1 VAIGRVSAREIAGVY
16 LAGLDPLRS
25 FTVGFVAMFTCPRC
39 GQENPDGARF
49 CNACAAPLA
58 AAEEARLEERKVVT
72 VLFADLVGF
81 TSRAERMDPEEVR
94 SLLRPYHARLRDELE
109 RFGGT
114 VEKFIGDAVMAV
126 FGAPVAHEDD
136 AERAVRAAL
145 AIRDW
150 ILDEQAELQLRIG
163 VNTGQA
169 LVSLGARPEEGE
181 GMVAGDVVNTAAR
194 LQSHAPV
201 DGILVG
207 EATWRATRDAID
219 YRPAEPVQAKGKSE
233 PVEAWE
239 VLEARGRVGVDISKR
254 VRAPLVGRRREL
266 DSLLD
271 ALERARGSRSVQ
283 LVTLVGE
290 PGIGKSRL
298 VYELFEAVER
308 DPELVFWR
316 QGRSLPYGEGVSFWA
331 LGEMVKAHTGIL
343 ETDDEAEADR
353 KLRATVTATVPVDDV
368 EWTIAHL
375 RPLAGVE
382 DGSGRSDAQDEVF
395 AAWRGFLEGVAD
407 RGPLVLVFEDLHWA
421 DDGLLDFVDHLVD
434 WATRVPLL
442 VVATARPELLSRRSG
457 WGGGKTNALTLSLA
471 PLSGDETAELV
482 HALLERAAIPA
493 EVQATLL
500 ERAGGNPL
508 YAEEFVRLLEERSD
522 DATLPETVQGIIAA
536 RLDLLDRDEK
546 ELLQD
551 AAVLGRVFW
560 VGGLTR
566 ERTEAEAALHR
577 LERRELVQRERRS
590 SIANDTEYAF
600 RHALVRE
607 VAYEQIPRAQRGD
620 KHRRVADWLEALGR
634 SEDLAELLAHHYLAV
649 LDYAEPDAAFSARAG
664 RALGEAGDRALKLNA
679 YLTAAGFYRR
689 AIELAPDE
697 ERGQLLFG
705 LGSALFALADH
716 AAAETLV
723 EASDL
728 LVQAGNPETAAE
740 VECLLAQMAFYMAD
754 AADVNRH
761 VDRAVELVRG
771 RPPSVAHARS
781 LSQAARF
788 QMLGGEWGAA
798 VESGREAER
807 MATGLGLDAIRADAL
822 ATVGVARDGLG
833 DSLGHADLE
842 TAIELAE
849 AARAPLPL
857 SRALNNLGWCYMGID
872 LRRAHELFEQ
882 QYEVGQRYGHVRQ
895 IWWAR
900 AQLVDVVFQRGRW
913 DEALEHAEAV
923 IAHVEA
929 GNPLYAE
936 AASRL
941 VRAAV
946 TIARG
951 DGAAFDADLH
961 RSLALAA
968 EATDPQAREQNSI
981 YVAYLRLWAG
991 DRAGARELL
1000 DSTLETARTTE
1011 VGIHLIHYQAALLA
1025 ALLELDPAEIGLP
1038 PIDVVETP
1046 RQRATAALLGG
1057 DLLAAAEA
1065 LAELGSVND
1074 EAYLRLR
1081 AGERLVAEGRTE
1093 DGQAQVERALAF
1105 YRGVRAARFV
1115 AEAEAL
1121 VTDTRRQS
1129 A

>member
-1 VAIGRVSAREIAGVY
+1 M
-16 LAGLDPLRS
+16 L
-25 FTVGFVAMFTCPRC
+25 TCPRC

-49 CNACAAPLA
+49 CNACAGPLA
-58 AAEEARLEERKVVT
+58 AEEETRLEERKIVT

-81 TSRAERMDPEEVR
+81 TSRAEQMDPEEVR

-194 LQSHAPV
+194 LQSNAPIN
-201 DGILVG
+201 GILVG
-207 EATWRATRDAID
+207 ETTWRATRDAID
-219 YRPAEPVQAKGKSE
+219 YRPAEPVQAKGKAE

-239 VLEARGRVGVDISKR
+239 ALEARGRVGVDISTR
-254 VRAPLVGRRREL
+254 VRTPLVGRRREL

-271 ALERARGSRSVQ
+271 AFERARAARSAQ

-308 DPELVFWR
+308 YPELVFWR

-343 ETDDEAEADR
+343 ETDGEEEADR
-353 KLRATVTATVPVDDV
+353 KLRATVTATVPADDV
-368 EWTIAHL
+368 EWTSAHL
-375 RPLAGVE
+375 RPLAGIE
-382 DGSGRSDAQDEVF
+382 DTGGRSDNQEEAF

-407 RGPLVLVFEDLHWA
+407 QRPLVLVFEDLHWA

-471 PLSGDETAELV
+471 PLSGNETAELV

-493 EVQATLL
+493 DVQATLL

-508 YAEEFVRLLEERSD
+508 YAEEFVRLLDERTD
-522 DATLPETVQGIIAA
+522 GTALPETVQGIIAA
-536 RLDLLDRDEK
+536 RLDVLDRDEK

-560 VGGLTR
+560 AGALGR
-566 ERTEAEAALHR
+566 DRGAAEAALHQ
-577 LERRELVQRERRS
+577 LERREFVQRERRS
-590 SIANDTEYAF
+590 TVAGETEYAF

-620 KHRRVADWLEALGR
+620 KHRRVADWLETLGR
-634 SEDLAELLAHHYLAV
+634 SEDLSELLAHHYVAV
-649 LDYAEPDAAFSARAG
+649 LDYAEPDAELAARAT
-664 RALGEAGDRALKLNA
+664 RALLEAGDRAVALNA
-679 YLTAAGFYRR
+679 YSTAAGFYRR
-689 AIELAPDE
+689 ALELAGDA
-697 ERGQLLFG
+697 ERGRLLFG
-705 LGSALFALADH
+705 LGNALATLADPE
-716 AAAETLV
+716 AAERLA
-723 EASDL
+723 EASEM
-728 LVQAGNPETAAE
+728 LVTAGDPERAAE
-740 VECLLAQMAFYMAD
+740 AECALAQMAFDTGD
-754 AADVNRH
+754 APGVTRH
-761 VDRAVELVRG
+761 VGRAVELVRG
-771 RPPSVAHARS
+771 RPPSAAHAQA

-788 QMLGGEWGAA
+788 QMLGGSRSDA
-798 VESGREAER
+798 VETGLEAEQ
-807 MATGLGLDAIRADAL
+807 MAIGLGLDAIRADVL
-822 ATVGVARDGLG
+822 ATVGTARVGLRDSRG
-833 DSLGHADLE
+833 DADLE
-842 TAIELAE
+842 TAVELAE
-849 AARAPLPL
+849 AANAPGPL
-857 SRALNNLGWCYMGID
+857 GRALNNLAVRYMGVD
-872 LRRAHELFEQ
+872 TRRAHELMKR
-882 QYEVGQRYGHVRQ
+882 QYDTALRYGRVRSA
-895 IWWAR
+895 WWAR
-900 AQLVDVVFQRGRW
+900 TQLVDTAFESGRW

-929 GNPLYAE
+929 GNPQYAE
-936 AASRL
+936 AQCRL
-941 VRAAV
+941 ARAAI
-946 TIARG
+946 TFARG
-951 DGAAFDADLH
+951 DASAFDSEIH

-968 EATDPQAREQNSI
+968 EATDPQAKGPVI
-981 YVAYLRLWAG
+981 YAGYLRLWAG
-991 DRAGARELL
+991 DREGAQQLL
-1000 DSTLETARTTE
+1000 DSSLETARTTE
-1011 VGIHLIHYQAALLA
+1011 FGLRLIHYEAALLA
-1025 ALLELDPAEIGLP
+1025 ALLELDPAELAIP
-1038 PIDVVETP
+1038 TVEVADTP
-1046 RQRATAALLGG
+1046 RQRATAALLEG
-1057 DLLAAAEA
+1057 DLLGAADA
-1065 LAELGSVND
+1065 LAELGKVND

-1081 AGERLVAEGRTE
+1081 AGEQLVAKGHTE
-1093 DGQAQVERALAF
+1093 DGRAQIERALDF
-1105 YRGVRAARFV
+1105 YRDVRATRFI

-1121 VTDTRRQS
+1121 LADTHRQS

>member
-1 VAIGRVSAREIAGVY
+1 M
-16 LAGLDPLRS
+16 L
-25 FTVGFVAMFTCPRC
+25 TCPRC

-58 AAEEARLEERKVVT
+58 VDEETRLEERKVVT

-81 TSRAERMDPEEVR
+81 TSRAERMDPEDVR

-150 ILDEQAELQLRIG
+150 ILDEQVELQVRIG

-194 LQSHAPV
+194 LQSNAPV
-201 DGILVG
+201 NGILVG
-207 EATWRATRDAID
+207 DTTCRATRDAID
-219 YRPAEPVQAKGKSE
+219 YRPAEPVQAKGKTD

-239 VLEARGRVGVDISKR
+239 ALEARGRVGVDISTL
-254 VRAPLVGRRREL
+254 VRTPLVGRRREL

-271 ALERARGSRSVQ
+271 AFERTWGARSVQ

-308 DPELVFWR
+308 HPELVFWR

-331 LGEMVKAHTGIL
+331 LGEMVKAHAGIL
-343 ETDDEAEADR
+343 ETDGEEEADR
-353 KLRATVTATVPVDDV
+353 KLRASVAATVPTDDV
-368 EWTIAHL
+368 EWTIAQL
-375 RPLAGVE
+375 RPLAGIE
-382 DGSGRSDAQDEVF
+382 DSGGRSDNQEEAF

-407 RGPLVLVFEDLHWA
+407 QRPLVLVFEDLHWA

-457 WGGGKTNALTLSLA
+457 WGGGKANALTISLV

-482 HALLERAAIPA
+482 HALLDRAAVPA
-493 EVQATLL
+493 DLQATLL

-508 YAEEFVRLLEERSD
+508 YAEEFVRLLDERSG
-522 DATLPETVQGIIAA
+522 DASVPETVQGIIAA
-536 RLDLLDRDEK
+536 RLDVLDRDEK

-560 VGGLTR
+560 VGGLAR
-566 ERTEAEAALHR
+566 ERHGAEAMLHR
-577 LERRELVQRERRS
+577 LERREFVQRERRS
-590 SIANDTEYAF
+590 SVANETEYAF

-607 VAYEQIPRAQRGD
+607 VAYEQIPRSQRGD
-620 KHRRVADWLEALGR
+620 KHRRVADWLETLGR
-634 SEDLAELLAHHYLAV
+634 SEDLAELLAHHYIAV
-649 LDYAEPDAAFSARAG
+649 LEYSEPDAPLVTRAARS
-664 RALGEAGDRALKLNA
+664 LGEAGDRAWALNA
-679 YLTAAGFYRR
+679 YPAAAAFYHR
-689 AIELAPDE
+689 ALEIAPDE
-697 ERGQLLFG
+697 ERGHLLFG
-705 LGSALFALADH
+705 LGNALSALADP
-716 AAAETLV
+716 AAAERLS
-723 EASDL
+723 EASEL
-728 LVQAGNPETAAE
+728 LVKAGDMETAAE
-740 VECLLAQMAFYMAD
+740 AECVLAQMAFDTGD
-754 AADVNRH
+754 APGVSRH
-761 VDRAVELVRG
+761 VDRAVEFVRD
-771 RPPSVAHARS
+771 RPLSAAHARA

-788 QMLGGEWGAA
+788 QMLGGEWNDA
-798 VESGREAER
+798 VESGEEAVR
-807 MATGLGLDAIRADAL
+807 MATELGLDAIRADAL
-822 ATVGVARDGLG
+822 ATVGTARGDLG
-833 DSLGHADLE
+833 DSRGEDELE

-849 AARAPLPL
+849 QANAPQALF
-857 SRALNNLGWCYMGID
+857 RALNNLSWRYTSTDM
-872 LRRAHELFEQ
+872 RRAYELTKR
-882 QYEVGQRYGHVRQ
+882 QYEMAHRYGHVRQ

-900 AQLVDVVFQRGRW
+900 TQLVNTASEVGLW

-936 AASRL
+936 PSCRIA
-941 VRAAV
+941 RA
-946 TIARG
+946 TILFARG
-951 DGAAFDADLH
+951 DASLLDAEIH
-961 RSLALAA
+961 RSLALAD
-968 EATDPQAREQNSI
+968 EATDPQAKGPVSI
-981 YVAYLRLWAG
+981 YAALLRLWAD
-991 DRAGARELL
+991 DRAGAEQLL
-1000 DSTLETARTTE
+1000 DSTLATARTSD
-1011 VGIHLIHYQAALLA
+1011 VGIELIHYEAALLA
-1025 ALLELDPAEIGLP
+1025 ALLGLDP
-1038 PIDVVETP
+1038 VELAITQVEVADTP
-1046 RQRATAALLGG
+1046 KRRATAALLEV
-1057 DLLAAAEA
+1057 DLLAAADA
-1065 LAELGSVND
+1065 LADLGKVYD

-1081 AGERLVAEGRTE
+1081 AGERLLTEGHPQEGR
-1093 DGQAQVERALAF
+1093 AQVERALAF
-1105 YRGVRAARFV
+1105 FRSVRATRFAV
-1115 AEAEAL
+1115 EAEAL
-1121 VTDTRRQS
+1121 LTDTHRQS

>member
-1 VAIGRVSAREIAGVY
+1 M
-16 LAGLDPLRS
+16 L
-25 FTVGFVAMFTCPRC
+25 TCPRC

-58 AAEEARLEERKVVT
+58 VDEETRLEERKVVT

-150 ILDEQAELQLRIG
+150 ILQEQVELQLRIG

-194 LQSHAPV
+194 LQSNAPINA
-201 DGILVG
+201 ILVG
-207 EATWRATRDAID
+207 ETTWRATRDAID
-219 YRPAEPVQAKGKSE
+219 YRPAEPVQAKGKAE
-233 PVEAWE
+233 PVEARE
-239 VLEARGRVGVDISKR
+239 ALEARGRVGVDISTR
-254 VRAPLVGRRREL
+254 VRTPLVGRRREL

-271 ALERARGSRSVQ
+271 AFERAQGARSVQ

-308 DPELVFWR
+308 HPELVFWR

-343 ETDDEAEADR
+343 ETDDEEEADR
-353 KLRATVTATVPVDDV
+353 KLRATVTATVPADDV

-375 RPLAGVE
+375 RALAGIE
-382 DGSGRSDAQDEVF
+382 DTGGRSDNQEEAF

-407 RGPLVLVFEDLHWA
+407 QRPLVLVFEDLHWA
-421 DDGLLDFVDHLVD
+421 DDGLLDFVDNLVD

-457 WGGGKTNALTLSLA
+457 WGGGKANALTLSLA
-471 PLSGDETAELV
+471 PLSGNETAELV
-482 HALLERAAIPA
+482 HALLDRAAIPA
-493 EVQATLL
+493 DLQATLL

-508 YAEEFVRLLEERSD
+508 YAEEFVRLLDERSD
-522 DATLPETVQGIIAA
+522 GASLPETVQGIIAA
-536 RLDLLDRDEK
+536 RLDVLDRDEK

-560 VGGLTR
+560 VGGLAR
-566 ERTEAEAALHR
+566 ERHEAEAALHR
-577 LERRELVQRERRS
+577 LERREFVQRERRS
-590 SIANDTEYAF
+590 SVANETEYAF

-620 KHRRVADWLEALGR
+620 KHRRVADWLETLGR
-634 SEDLAELLAHHYLAV
+634 SDDFAELLAHHYIAV
-649 LDYAEPDAAFSARAG
+649 LEYSEPDAALSTRAA
-664 RALGEAGDRALKLNA
+664 RALGEAGDRALALNA
-679 YLTAAGFYRR
+679 YTAAAGFYRR
-689 AIELAPDE
+689 AFEFTPDD

-705 LGSALFALADH
+705 LGSALSALVDPT
-716 AAAETLV
+716 AAERLA
-723 EASDL
+723 EASEM
-728 LVQAGNPETAAE
+728 LVKAGDMETAAE
-740 VECLLAQMAFYMAD
+740 AECVLAQMAFDTGD
-754 AADVNRH
+754 APGVNRH
-761 VDRAVELVRG
+761 VGRAVELVRD
-771 RPPSVAHARS
+771 RPPSAAHARA

-788 QMLGGEWGAA
+788 QMLGGEWSDAI
-798 VESGREAER
+798 ESGREAER
-807 MATGLGLDAIRADAL
+807 MATELGLDAIRADAL
-822 ATVGVARDGLG
+822 ATVGTARGDLG
-833 DSLGHADLE
+833 DSRGDADLE

-849 AARAPLPL
+849 AANAPQALF
-857 SRALNNLGWCYMGID
+857 RALNNLAWRYTGID
-872 LRRAHELFEQ
+872 MRRALELTER
-882 QYEVGQRYGHVRQ
+882 QYDMARRYGHMRQ

-900 AQLVDVVFQRGRW
+900 TQLVDTAFEAGQW
-913 DEALEHAEAV
+913 DEALEHVGAV

-929 GNPLYAE
+929 GNPLYTE
-936 AASRL
+936 ATCRL
-941 VRAAV
+941 VHAAI
-946 TIARG
+946 TFARG
-951 DGAAFDADLH
+951 DVGAFDAEIH

-968 EATDPQAREQNSI
+968 EATDPQAKGPVSV
-981 YVAYLRLWAG
+981 YAAYLRLWAG

-1000 DSTLETARTTE
+1000 DSSLETARTSE
-1011 VGIHLIHYQAALLA
+1011 VGLALIHYEAALLA
-1025 ALLELDPAEIGLP
+1025 ALLELDPAGLALP
-1038 PIDVVETP
+1038 PVEVVETP
-1046 RQRATAALLGG
+1046 RQRATAALLEG
-1057 DLLAAAEA
+1057 DLVGAADA
-1065 LAELGSVND
+1065 LAELGKVND

-1081 AGERLVAEGRTE
+1081 VGEQLLAEGHAE
-1093 DGQAQVERALAF
+1093 EGQAQVERALVF
-1105 YRGVRAARFV
+1105 YRGVRAARFT

-1121 VTDTRRQS
+1121 LTDTHRQS